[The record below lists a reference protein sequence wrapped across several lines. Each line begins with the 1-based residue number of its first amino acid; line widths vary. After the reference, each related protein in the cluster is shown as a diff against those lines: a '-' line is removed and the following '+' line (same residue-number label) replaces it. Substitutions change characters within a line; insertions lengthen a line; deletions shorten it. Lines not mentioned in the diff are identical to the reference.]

1 MEEELHTVQIR
12 LEATSKDLYFL
23 SDPELAQIIR
33 TILSEIDSL
42 AIINAHR
49 SMVYLSMSTLE
60 GILSNVLALN
70 INKIKS
76 PPFSYPKKKS
86 GALKDFDKLVLAEK
100 IALAKDLGI
109 IAPEFYDTFKKFK
122 EFRNYMHPLAE
133 LADKHPLDIGLG
145 QIALGLMNHTIS
157 KLEKIRFIEEKI
169 WKVISG
175 IPVYNSSQRQIE
187 FKLFRPIRTH
197 SFLVTEDYAGNN
209 IEINFDLHIGEEA
222 VFNFIYNY
230 ENEERFHMLR
240 FETRKNEFCGVLHC
254 EHKYAWRLIEKY
266 NSKWSIKTA
275 EPNTVS
281 IRIDSNNLKLYLNG
295 KEELPS
301 KSIPCDNKKVIGFF
315 NEVRD
320 VDISNLSIVTI

>member
-1 MEEELHTVQIR
+1 MHTVQIR
-12 LEATSKDLYFL
+12 LEVTSKDLYFL

-33 TILSEIDSL
+33 TILTEIDSL
-42 AIINAHR
+42 AIMNAHR

-76 PPFSYPKKKS
+76 PPFSYPRKKG
-86 GALKDFDKLVLAEK
+86 GALKDFDNLVLAEK

-109 IAPEFYDTFKKFK
+109 IAPEFFDTFKKFK
-122 EFRNYMHPLAE
+122 EFRNYMHPLVE
-133 LADKHPLDIGLG
+133 LEDKHPLDIGLG

-187 FKLFRPIRTH
+187 FRLFRPLRTH

-209 IEINFDLHIGEEA
+209 TEVNFDLHIGEEA
-222 VFNFIYNY
+222 VFNFVFNY

-266 NSKWSIKTA
+266 NSKWNIKTA

-295 KEELPS
+295 KEELSS
-301 KSIPCDNKKVIGFF
+301 KSIPCDNKKYVGFF

>member
-1 MEEELHTVQIR
+1 MHTVQIQ

-23 SDPELAQIIR
+23 SDPELAQIIS

-60 GILSNVLALN
+60 GILSNVLKLN

-76 PPFSYPKKKS
+76 PPFSYPREKS
-86 GALKDFDKLVLAEK
+86 GALKEFDKLVLAEK
-100 IALAKDLGI
+100 IELAKDLGV
-109 IAPEFYDTFKKFK
+109 IAAEFYDTFKKFK

-133 LADKHPLDIGLG
+133 LKDKHPLDIGLG

-157 KLEKIRFIEEKI
+157 TLQKIRFIEEQI

-187 FKLFRPIRTH
+187 FKLLRPLRTH
-197 SFLVTEDYAGNN
+197 SFLVTEDYSGHN
-209 IEINFDLHIGEEA
+209 IEVNFDLHIGEDA
-222 VFNFIYNY
+222 ILNFVFNY

-240 FETRKNEFCGVLHC
+240 FETRKSEFCGVLHC
-254 EHKYAWRLIEKY
+254 EHKYAWHLIEEY
-266 NSKWSIKTA
+266 NSKWDIKTS
-275 EPNTVS
+275 EPNKVS
-281 IRIDSNNLKLYLNG
+281 IRVDSSKLKLYLNG
-295 KEELPS
+295 KEELS
-301 KSIPCDNKKVIGFF
+301 GKSIPCDNKKYVGFF
-315 NEVRD
+315 NEVNN
-320 VDISNLSIVTI
+320 VYISNLLITVI

>member
-1 MEEELHTVQIR
+1 
-12 LEATSKDLYFL
+12 
-23 SDPELAQIIR
+23 
-33 TILSEIDSL
+33 
-42 AIINAHR
+42 
-49 SMVYLSMSTLE
+49 MSTLE

-76 PPFSYPKKKS
+76 PPFSYPREKS

-100 IALAKDLGI
+100 IELAKGLGVI
-109 IAPEFYDTFKKFK
+109 TPEFYDTFNKFK

-133 LADKHPLDIGLG
+133 LKDKHPLDIGLG

-157 KLEKIRFIEEKI
+157 KLQKIRFIEEKI

-187 FKLFRPIRTH
+187 LKLSRPLRTH

-254 EHKYAWRLIEKY
+254 EHKYAWRLVEEY
-266 NSKWSIKTA
+266 NSKWNIKTE
-275 EPNTVS
+275 EPNKVS
-281 IRIDSNNLKLYLNG
+281 IRINSANLKVYLNK
-295 KEELPS
+295 KEELS
-301 KSIPCDNKKVIGFF
+301 GKTIPCSKNKYIGFF

-320 VDISNLSIVTI
+320 VYISNLSIAMI

>member
-1 MEEELHTVQIR
+1 LHTVQIQ

-33 TILSEIDSL
+33 SILSEIDSL

-70 INKIKS
+70 INKIKA
-76 PPFSYPKKKS
+76 PYFSYPKKKG

-109 IAPEFYDTFKKFK
+109 ISPEFYDTFNKFK

-133 LADKHPLDIGLG
+133 LEGKQPLDIGLG

-157 KLEKIRFIEEKI
+157 KLETIRFIEEKI

-187 FKLFRPIRTH
+187 FKRFRPLRTH
-197 SFLVTEDYAGNN
+197 SFLITEDYIGNN
-209 IEINFDLHIGEEA
+209 IEINFDLHIEEEG

-254 EHKYAWRLIEKY
+254 EHKYAWRLIKEY
-266 NSKWSIKTA
+266 NSKWNIKTA
-275 EPNTVS
+275 EPNTVK
-281 IRIDSNNLKLYLNG
+281 IRINSNNLKLYLNN
-295 KEELPS
+295 KEELS
-301 KSIPCDNKKVIGFF
+301 SRSIPCDNNKFIGFF

-320 VDISNLSIVTI
+320 VYISNLSIVKI